1 MDILHITD
9 ENYQALVAEADRK
22 VLLDFWAVWCGPCQM
37 LSPTIE
43 EIAAENDSFLVG
55 KIDVDQSPDLA
66 RKFGIVSIPTLIVM
80 DGGKVAGQ
88 MVGVRSK
95 DDILKLING

>member
-9 ENYQALVAEADRK
+9 DNYEALVANADKK

-37 LSPTIE
+37 LAPTIE
-43 EIAAENDSFLVG
+43 QIAAENDDFLVG
-55 KIDVDQSPDLA
+55 KIDVDQSLPLA
-66 RKFGIVSIPTLIVM
+66 RKFGITNIPTLVVVE
-80 DGGKVAGQ
+80 GGQVVGK

-95 DDILKLING
+95 DDILKLVRG

>member
-9 ENYQALVAEADRK
+9 DNYEALVAQADKK

-37 LSPTIE
+37 LAPTIE
-43 EIAAENDSFLVG
+43 AIAAENDDFLVG

-66 RKFGIVSIPTLIVM
+66 RKFGIASIPTLVVIESGNPV
-80 DGGKVAGQ
+80 GK
-88 MVGVRSK
+88 MIGVRSK
-95 DDILKLING
+95 DDILKLVRG

>member
-9 ENYQALVAEADRK
+9 DNYETLVAAADKK

-37 LSPTIE
+37 LAPTIE
-43 EIAAENDSFLVG
+43 EIAAECDDFLVG

-66 RKFGIVSIPTLIVM
+66 RKFGIASIPTLVVM
-80 DGGKVAGQ
+80 EGGRVINQAKGA
-88 MVGVRSK
+88 RPK
-95 DDILKLING
+95 RAILELL

>member
-9 ENYQALVAEADRK
+9 DNYEALVAGADKK

-37 LSPTIE
+37 LAPTIE
-43 EIAAENDSFLVG
+43 QIAKENDDFLVG

-66 RKFGIVSIPTLIVM
+66 RKFGIASIPTLVVM
-80 DGGKVAGQ
+80 DGGKPVGK
-88 MVGVRSK
+88 MIGVRSK
-95 DDILKLING
+95 DDILKLVRG